1 MFQRKVKERII
12 NQGQTHRSA
21 PTNSNNKMEKL
32 IITAAICG
40 AEVLKEHNPAVPYT
54 VEECV
59 REAKSAYEAGASII
73 HLHVRFDDGTPT
85 QDKNR
90 FKVIMDAI
98 HKECPDVII
107 QPSTGGAVGMTDDE
121 RLQPTELCPEMATL
135 DCGTCNFGG
144 DDVFTNTE
152 NTIKYFGDRMIE
164 RGIKPELEVFDKS
177 MIEMALRLHK
187 KGHIVK
193 PMHFDF
199 VMGVNGGIGGDIRDF
214 VFLRG
219 SIPSDATYTVA
230 GVGRYEFPLAALA
243 IIDGGN
249 VRVGFEDNVF
259 LSKGVLAKS
268 NGELV
273 AKVVRMAKELGRE
286 IANPT
291 EARQI
296 LGLKPRN

>member
-1 MFQRKVKERII
+1 
-12 NQGQTHRSA
+12 
-21 PTNSNNKMEKL
+21 MEKL

-54 VEECV
+54 IEECV
-59 REAKSAYEAGASII
+59 REAKSAYAAGASII
-73 HLHVRFDDGTPT
+73 HLHVRWDDGTPT
-85 QDKNR
+85 QDKER
-90 FKVIMDAI
+90 FRVIMEAI
-98 HKECPDVII
+98 KKECPDVII

-144 DDVFTNTE
+144 DDVFVNTE

-187 KGHIVK
+187 KGHIAK

-214 VFLRG
+214 TFLRG
-219 SIPSDATYTVA
+219 SIPADATYTVA
-230 GVGRYEFPLAALA
+230 GVGRFEFPLAVLA
-243 IIDGGN
+243 IIDGGH
-249 VRVGFEDNVF
+249 VRVGFEDNVYV
-259 LSKGVLAKS
+259 SKGVLAKS

-273 AKVVRMAKELGRE
+273 EKVVRLAKEFGRE
-286 IANPT
+286 IANPK
-291 EARQI
+291 EAREI
-296 LGLKPRN
+296 LGLKPL

>member
-1 MFQRKVKERII
+1 
-12 NQGQTHRSA
+12 
-21 PTNSNNKMEKL
+21 MEKL

-59 REAKSAYEAGASII
+59 REAKSAYDAGASII
-73 HLHVRFDDGTPT
+73 HLHVREDDGTTT
-85 QDKNR
+85 QDKAR
-90 FKVIMDAI
+90 FKVIIDAI
-98 HKECPDVII
+98 REACPEVII

-121 RLQPTELCPEMATL
+121 RLQPTELNPEMATL
-135 DCGTCNFGG
+135 DCGTLNFGG
-144 DDVFTNTE
+144 DEVFFNTE

-177 MIEMALRLHK
+177 MIEMALRMHK
-187 KGHIVK
+187 KGHIK
-193 PMHFDF
+193 SPMHFDF
-199 VMGVNGGIGGDIRDF
+199 VMGVNGGIGGELRDF

-230 GVGRYEFPLAALA
+230 GIGRYEFPLAMAA
-243 IIDGGN
+243 IIDGGH
-249 VRVGFEDNVF
+249 VRVGFEDNVY

-273 AKVVRMAKELGRE
+273 EKVVRMAKEMGRE
-286 IANPT
+286 IATPA
-291 EARQI
+291 EARAI
-296 LGLKPRN
+296 LGLKPLK